1 MARPSSIDQLEPEIR
16 DEIGRLRGNGH
27 TLDEILA
34 ALRELDVTH
43 ISRSALGRHV
53 QSMEKVGA
61 KLRHSRNIAEALV
74 RQLGGE
80 PASRSAQLNIE
91 LLHSAVL
98 DLFLAAQ
105 NAEEGEAD
113 GRGLAALNGNPEG
126 IMMLAKALDHLTKSA
141 KSDIENQK
149 AIEERVER
157 RLKAQAEKHV
167 VSEAKKRGISAE
179 TARALMQGAFGVNS
193 NDKKS

>member
-1 MARPSSIDQLEPEIR
+1 MARPSSVDQLEPEIR

-34 ALRELDVTH
+34 ALRELDVTS

-53 QSMEKVGA
+53 QSMEKVGQ

-74 RQLGGE
+74 RQLGDA

-91 LLHSAVL
+91 LLHSVIL
-98 DLFLAAQ
+98 DLNLAS
-105 NAEEGEAD
+105 EEKAD
-113 GRGLAALNGNPEG
+113 ADGLAALKGNPEG
-126 IMMLAKALDHLTKSA
+126 IMLLAKAIDHLTKSSKA
-141 KSDIENQK
+141 DIDNQQQ
-149 AIEERVER
+149 IEARVEK
-157 RLKAQAEKHV
+157 RLKAQAEQHV

-179 TARALMQGAFGVNS
+179 TVKALMEGAFGV
-193 NDKKS
+193 KKQ

>member
-1 MARPSSIDQLEPEIR
+1 M
-16 DEIGRLRGNGH
+16 
-27 TLDEILA
+27 A

-53 QSMEKVGA
+53 QSMEKIGA

-105 NAEEGEAD
+105 NAEEGGPD
-113 GRGLAALNGNPEG
+113 GRGIAALNGNPEG

-167 VSEAKKRGISAE
+167 VSEAKRRGISAE

>member
-53 QSMEKVGA
+53 QSMEKIGA

-105 NAEEGEAD
+105 NAEEGGPD
-113 GRGLAALNGNPEG
+113 GRGIAALNGNPEG

-167 VSEAKKRGISAE
+167 VSEAKRRGISAE

>member
-53 QSMEKVGA
+53 QSMEKIGA

-105 NAEEGEAD
+105 NAEEGGPD
-113 GRGLAALNGNPEG
+113 GRGIAALNGNPEG

-149 AIEERVER
+149 AIEERVEAR
-157 RLKAQAEKHV
+157 VRKETEGKLRDALKK
-167 VSEAKKRGISAE
+167 
-179 TARALMQGAFGVNS
+179 QGLSKDVASQIRKQVLGLS
-193 NDKKS
+193 